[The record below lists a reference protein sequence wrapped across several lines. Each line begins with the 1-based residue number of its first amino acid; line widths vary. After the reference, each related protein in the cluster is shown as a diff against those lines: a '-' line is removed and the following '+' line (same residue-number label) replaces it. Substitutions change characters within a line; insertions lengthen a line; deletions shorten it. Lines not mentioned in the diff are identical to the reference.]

1 VDCGGGGDGPAGGL
15 GGVRGLAQ
23 GRVSPLREYTRLA
36 ITRAALVKGFAQ
48 ALADRHGTTRRRRRP
63 ERRGLLDT
71 VIRAD
76 TRLTSEICLCERT
89 ETITRSSASSQIKIT
104 A

>member
-1 VDCGGGGDGPAGGL
+1 VDYLRPAIAWAWKIL
-15 GGVRGLAQ
+15 TDPDA
-23 GRVSPLREYTRLA
+23 YA
-36 ITRAALVKGFAQ
+36 I
-48 ALADRHGTTRRRRRP
+48 
-63 ERRGLLDT
+63 LDT

-76 TRLTSEICLCERT
+76 ARLTSEICLCERT